1 MDPVYHNSLSL
12 TQITCFSR
20 SSRETHERQMSAKAR
35 FRRTIWQ
42 SKVPNLCIIHFARFT
57 ASSKLVR
64 PNSSAGLPVVLKI
77 TNHPDHKLRG
87 KKLVLAQRFFSLYT
101 TALPTEFEH
110 THIYHVASFY
120 VTSYNIVCVRFF
132 FLESAPQKHL
142 FPH

>member
-1 MDPVYHNSLSL
+1 
-12 TQITCFSR
+12 
-20 SSRETHERQMSAKAR
+20 MSEKAR

-42 SKVPNLCIIHFARFT
+42 SKVPILCIIHFARFT

-87 KKLVLAQRFFSLYT
+87 EKLVLAQRFFSLYT

-120 VTSYNIVCVRFF
+120 VTSYNIVYTEIFF
-132 FLESAPQKHL
+132 KKESEIFSWKKCTQKIPFPALVTASSSFLS
-142 FPH
+142 

>member
-1 MDPVYHNSLSL
+1 
-12 TQITCFSR
+12 
-20 SSRETHERQMSAKAR
+20 MSEKAR

-42 SKVPNLCIIHFARFT
+42 SKVPILCIIHFARFT

-87 KKLVLAQRFFSLYT
+87 EKLVLAQRFFSLYT

-132 FLESAPQKHL
+132 SPGKCTPKTPFPALVTAAASFLFFFNFQ
-142 FPH
+142 